1 MRDGHATTA
10 DDLAD
15 ATAAAVAAV
24 DAVTAVEDLR
34 AVLDLDRVDGVA
46 PPDPRLLERVATRV
60 AAWRAQASTAPLW
73 ARVPGAAWRPVVAG
87 AASAA
92 QAWLARGAPAP
103 GGADATRGL
112 QTYCALLALDGAP
125 VAQLAAGAPWRCA
138 CRALETQRAEA
149 LWPAVA
155 ACVAAPRW
163 ASTQDALEADVIQR
177 LGACAVARL
186 PASADTLAG
195 LARAPR
201 GAAAAA
207 AALPRLLA
215 PGATK
220 GDAAATTAALDALS
234 ASLAPRDLR
243 GLAERLLSGLASGKG
258 LDAKARA
265 RVAHA
270 CAAAARAAGAGE
282 RAAFVECLRRA
293 AAGAAPARRGAFCDV
308 AAAVLAGGD
317 LSEGD
322 AAALGDLLAARVTD
336 ASAAARARALD
347 AVATLRD
354 ARALDALVR
363 RATRDASAACRAK
376 AVRAAGKTALATDG
390 AGEAAAAAAARAC
403 GDASPQVR
411 AEAAK
416 TLGALAAART
426 APPEAWPAA
435 ALPLAL
441 RANDGAAAAAAVA
454 DRLAELVLEPLLAAG
469 GGDDYA
475 RAARRAC
482 VATAGARAA
491 LRAALELARRRGG
504 GAFAGTCAA
513 AAVRAA
519 EGAARGDASSAR
531 VLEALLAVAPDAL
544 GGGAG
549 ASTAVAACVGLAES
563 AADGAARTAALRAAA
578 AAAAGGGGDAGV
590 LARVDAIAATAPDAA
605 TAAAAVAVLGAARG
619 AGAWARAYA
628 AAPPRAAAPL
638 AAAAAAAAA
647 GLFGADA
654 TAAAERLA
662 AAAAETLDDD
672 GAPRAARRAAAAAL
686 GGAARA
692 SEPVA
697 RTAAVPRLAAA
708 LERDGDA
715 AVRATA
721 LAALADLATVR
732 TALVDAKAG
741 ALAGAL
747 LDPAAA
753 VRRAAVVALAR
764 LVGRDY
770 LKLRPELCHRLAC
783 CAADADGAV
792 AAAAAHALKEVV
804 DDNQG
809 RVARHVVGL
818 VVALNGGDAALAARY
833 GDAERRGPVYAAA
846 LAALSPER
854 RGEATARLAKDV
866 LGPAADAPDAALAK
880 MDGRLADALRILRA
894 DLRLRKGARAKDR
907 ADDDADDP
915 AAAALDKA
923 RGRLLG
929 RASKKHLLE
938 QVLPTLLAL
947 RHRLRA
953 LRLGVAAD
961 VEATL
966 AEALRA
972 HGAAVDAVLANDPML
987 ARELRYDLKRA
998 RTAQA
1003 C

>member
-201 GAAAAA
+201 GAA
-207 AALPRLLA
+207 
-215 PGATK
+215 
-220 GDAAATTAALDALS
+220 
-234 ASLAPRDLR
+234 
-243 GLAERLLSGLASGKG
+243 
-258 LDAKARA
+258 
-265 RVAHA
+265 
-270 CAAAARAAGAGE
+270 
-282 RAAFVECLRRA
+282 
-293 AAGAAPARRGAFCDV
+293 
-308 AAAVLAGGD
+308 
-317 LSEGD
+317 
-322 AAALGDLLAARVTD
+322 
-336 ASAAARARALD
+336 
-347 AVATLRD
+347 
-354 ARALDALVR
+354 
-363 RATRDASAACRAK
+363 
-376 AVRAAGKTALATDG
+376 
-390 AGEAAAAAAARAC
+390 
-403 GDASPQVR
+403 SPQVR

-416 TLGALAAART
+416 TLGALAAARA

-482 VATAGARAA
+482 VASAGARAA

-647 GLFGADA
+647 GLFGANA